1 MSRVCKQVSIESPA
15 SVGGN
20 REYVFQYDVV
30 VPDVPPRGARVKVIS
45 IFFYKFLKKLLILLF
60 IKNLGDVRRCVLPP
74 EVRQRE
80 QLVQHQLYGL
90 G

>member
-30 VPDVPPRGARVKVIS
+30 VPDVPPRGARVKVIY
-45 IFFYKFLKKLLILLF
+45 IFIFL
-60 IKNLGDVRRCVLPP
+60 
-74 EVRQRE
+74 
-80 QLVQHQLYGL
+80 
-90 G
+90 